1 MLIPS
6 IDLLGGKVVQLQQGQ
21 TIKISIE
28 EKPLEFASRFSSF
41 EETQVID
48 LDAATGRGENLT
60 IVEGICYIVNA
71 RVGGGIRSPER
82 ARQLIKA
89 GAKKLII
96 GTKANKNFL
105 QKLCNEFGKD
115 RIIVALDS
123 RRGKVTVE
131 GWKKTLR
138 ETPFERAKELE
149 PYCGEFLYTCIE
161 KEGLMQGID
170 WQTIKRLK
178 SVTSNKISVAGG
190 IASVKEIRE
199 LEAFGVKPVVGMALY
214 TGNIKVGDFY
224 G

>member
-48 LDAATGRGENLT
+48 LDAATGRGENRA
-60 IVEGICYIVNA
+60 IVEGICCIVNA
-71 RVGGGIRSPER
+71 RVGGGIRSTEK

-123 RRGKVTVE
+123 RRGKVAVE

-214 TGNIKVGDFY
+214 SGKIKMSEVY